1 MSFEKEFKEAEE
13 KLSKKEYYVFNMSE
27 PYNDLYEIYDR
38 DNNTVM
44 DYLSQ
49 AQVVQL
55 SKIIA
60 KIP

>member
-1 MSFEKEFKEAEE
+1 MSFDKEFKEAEE
-13 KLSKKEYYVFNMSE
+13 KLYKKGYYVFNMSE
-27 PYNDLYEIYDR
+27 PYNDLYEIYDK
-38 DNNTVM
+38 DSNTVM

>member
-13 KLSKKEYYVFNMSE
+13 KLYKKGYYVFNMSE
-27 PYNDLYEIYDR
+27 LYNDLYEIYDK
-38 DNNTVM
+38 DSNTVM
-44 DYLSQ
+44 DYLSE

-55 SKIIA
+55 SNIIA

>member
-13 KLSKKEYYVFNMSE
+13 KLLKKEYYVFSMSE

-38 DNNTVM
+38 NSNTVM

-60 KIP
+60 RIP